1 MTDARVPMLSVDE
14 AREAAEGAGLP
25 AYMADLSV
33 FRVLL
38 RHPAL
43 ARALNELLSVLLF
56 DAALDARLR
65 ELVILR
71 IGWRTASVYEWTQH
85 WRVAEGLGVSSDDA
99 LGVRD
104 PDAYDGYG
112 DPERA
117 VLRATDEVLEA
128 GEISSGTFEACR
140 RAVKDDRAL
149 LELVAAIGNW
159 RLFSSL
165 LRSLEIPLED
175 GVEPW
180 PPDGRAPEVR

>member
-1 MTDARVPMLSVDE
+1 MLSVDE

-25 AYMADLSV
+25 ASMADLSV

-43 ARALNELLSVLLF
+43 AKALNDLLGVLLF
-56 DAALDARLR
+56 DPVLDARLR

-85 WRVAEGLGVSSDDA
+85 WRVAEMLGVSSDDA

-104 PDAYDGYG
+104 PESHDGYG
-112 DPERA
+112 KAERA
-117 VLRATDEVLEA
+117 VLRATDEVLDD
-128 GEISSGTFEACR
+128 GTISPGTFEACR
-140 RAVKDDRAL
+140 EALGDERAL

-165 LRSLEIPLED
+165 LRSLEVPLED

-180 PPDGRAPEVR
+180 PPDGRTPEVS